1 MLASCTNI
9 HAFWKQSWFK
19 TLWADVF
26 KFFWADDV
34 FETSWADD
42 FKTSWADDVFD
53 VGSEYQIKLHEL

>member
-1 MLASCTNI
+1 MV
-9 HAFWKQSWFK
+9 K

-26 KFFWADDV
+26 KTFWADDV

-53 VGSEYQIKLHEL
+53 VGSGYQITLHEL

>member
-9 HAFWKQSWFK
+9 HAFWKQSW
-19 TLWADVF
+19 ADVF
-26 KFFWADDV
+26 KTFWADYV

-53 VGSEYQIKLHEL
+53 VGSGYQITMHEL